1 MAHPKETREKLRR
14 LYVSDGQ
21 TLEIA
26 AMMCEI
32 PTATARSWKRAAKET
47 GDDWDKVRAAHTL
60 AGSGIEDLSRSL
72 LTGFLVQYQSTMT
85 MLQDTSVEE
94 LMPSERAKLLASL
107 SDAFTKTVAANAKV
121 MPETSKLATALEL
134 IEFLMAFVQEKHP
147 KHLPAFVEVL
157 EPFGAEV
164 EKKFG

>member
-47 GDDWDKVRAAHTL
+47 GDD
-60 AGSGIEDLSRSL
+60 
-72 LTGFLVQYQSTMT
+72 
-85 MLQDTSVEE
+85 
-94 LMPSERAKLLASL
+94 
-107 SDAFTKTVAANAKV
+107 
-121 MPETSKLATALEL
+121 
-134 IEFLMAFVQEKHP
+134 
-147 KHLPAFVEVL
+147 
-157 EPFGAEV
+157 
-164 EKKFG
+164 

>member
-47 GDDWDKVRAAHTL
+47 GDDWDKV
-60 AGSGIEDLSRSL
+60 
-72 LTGFLVQYQSTMT
+72 
-85 MLQDTSVEE
+85 
-94 LMPSERAKLLASL
+94 
-107 SDAFTKTVAANAKV
+107 
-121 MPETSKLATALEL
+121 
-134 IEFLMAFVQEKHP
+134 
-147 KHLPAFVEVL
+147 
-157 EPFGAEV
+157 
-164 EKKFG
+164 

>member
-47 GDDWDKVRAAHTL
+47 GDDWDKVRAAYTL
-60 AGSGIEDLSRSL
+60 AGGGIEDLSRSL
-72 LTGFLVQYQSTMT
+72 LAGFLVQYQSTMT

-94 LMPSERAKLLASL
+94 LMPSERSVGERLCESGGESGVLGLDRLQIGCDGEDRSRKRQ
-107 SDAFTKTVAANAKV
+107 SDAGNVK
-121 MPETSKLATALEL
+121 
-134 IEFLMAFVQEKHP
+134 I
-147 KHLPAFVEVL
+147 
-157 EPFGAEV
+157 GD
-164 EKKFG
+164 GD

>member
-1 MAHPKETREKLRR
+1 MAHPKEIREKLRR

-47 GDDWDKVRAAHTL
+47 GDDWDKVRAAYTL
-60 AGSGIEDLSRSL
+60 AGGGIEDLSRSL
-72 LTGFLVQYQSTMT
+72 LAGFLVQYQSTMT
-85 MLQDTSVEE
+85 MLQDTSVED

-107 SDAFTKTVAANAKV
+107 SDAFTKTVAANKRV
-121 MPETSKLATALEL
+121 LPE
-134 IEFLMAFVQEKHP
+134 VQESAVAIKVIEKLFAYIADQHP
-147 KHLPAFVEVL
+147 DMLAAFDTVL
-157 EPFGAEV
+157 QGFQTV
-164 EKKFG
+164 IEKEF

>member
-72 LTGFLVQYQSTMT
+72 LTGFLV
-85 MLQDTSVEE
+85 VEN
-94 LMPSERAKLLASL
+94 RRVVY
-107 SDAFTKTVAANAKV
+107 TT
-121 MPETSKLATALEL
+121 
-134 IEFLMAFVQEKHP
+134 
-147 KHLPAFVEVL
+147 
-157 EPFGAEV
+157 G
-164 EKKFG
+164 